1 MLTLTLIKV
10 LVFMCL
16 PSLFPLLVLFFLCLY
31 SKCLSSCNSVVL
43 DLGVSPGLDVSLVL
57 DLGVCPGL
65 DVSLVL
71 DLGVSPGLDVS
82 LVLYLGVSTGL
93 DVSLVLDLGVSPSLD
108 VSLEFFLIFDILLF
122 DSLAVPAV
130 SPSRSV
136 SP

>member
-31 SKCLSSCNSVVL
+31 SKCLSSCKAFVL

-57 DLGVCPGL
+57 DLGV
-65 DVSLVL
+65 
-71 DLGVSPGLDVS
+71 SP
-82 LVLYLGVSTGL
+82 GL

-136 SP
+136 SPWFLVNDSSPEN